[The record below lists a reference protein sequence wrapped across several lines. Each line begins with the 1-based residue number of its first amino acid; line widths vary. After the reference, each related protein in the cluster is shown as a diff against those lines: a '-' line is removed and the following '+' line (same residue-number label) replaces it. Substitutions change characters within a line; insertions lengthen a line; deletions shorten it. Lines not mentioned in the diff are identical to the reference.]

1 MVKKPTLSPAAID
14 VFKARFGKGKLF
26 AQALMPVRGDSGF
39 RKLDYDF
46 AKTLDADAII
56 KKCRDNGFN
65 AFGLVVKD
73 TDGATLSDTK
83 VGWNPTGVD
92 SARRFEEACQRYE
105 MSYILSVTNMND
117 AYRGAVH
124 PESVSVHI
132 KSGRPST
139 HKEGEMRVDIPPGK
153 DLAAMRDLIPFLTDE
168 KEEAAGK
175 SRGARGVGYIPTTS
189 FHCPRS
195 EHIDYM
201 IALVK
206 ELVRNYHV
214 DGIFAD
220 YIRYD
225 GRYTDLCG
233 CHRCREAFAAKYP
246 GKRVGR
252 GKEWY
257 DFKEDNIA
265 EYGRK
270 FNAAIKGV
278 DPNVVTGWF
287 NLPGPKLFTR
297 DRIAQNYTKL
307 GAALDVPVP
316 MVYPYLMGTA
326 DDGRKWR
333 FLADIAHWFSQ
344 LTMGMRFHEYGKD
357 KPVLV
362 ITNSAECNAEELL
375 MQCNTYDYGLGI
387 AVFLYHG
394 TTEQQWAACKLYG
407 ELLAKQKAGDPSP
420 GDVEIR
426 DILMRVYKAYPPKDP
441 RFLKWKPKAVDT
453 LYSAERAGP

>member
-1 MVKKPTLSPAAID
+1 MVSKPTLNPAAID
-14 VFKARFGKGKLF
+14 VFKARFGDKKIF
-26 AQALMPVRGDSGF
+26 SQALMPVRGDKGF

-46 AKTLDADAII
+46 AKNLDADAII
-56 KKCRDNGFN
+56 KKCRDGGFN

-73 TDGATLSDTK
+73 TDGATLSNTK
-83 VGWNPTGVD
+83 VGWNPNNVD
-92 SARRFEEACQRYE
+92 SAKLFEEACQRYK
-105 MSYILSVTNMND
+105 MFYILSVTNMND

-132 KSGRPST
+132 KTGQPST
-139 HKEGEMRVDIPPGK
+139 HKEGEMRVDIPAGK
-153 DLAAMRDLIPFLTDE
+153 TLEEMRKLIPFLTDQ

-201 IALVK
+201 ISIVQELVK
-206 ELVRNYHV
+206 NYHV

-225 GRYTDLCG
+225 GSYTDLCG
-233 CHRCREAFAAKYP
+233 CPRCQKAFAEQHP
-246 GKRVGR
+246 GKKMG
-252 GKEWY
+252 GSKQWY
-257 DFKEDNIA
+257 DFKEDTIA

-270 FNAAIKGV
+270 FNDAIKGV
-278 DPNVVTGWF
+278 DDKVITGWF

-297 DRIAQNYTKL
+297 NRIAQNYTKL

-316 MVYPYLMGTA
+316 MIYPYLMGTA

-333 FLADIAHWFSQ
+333 FLADLAHWYTQVSMK
-344 LTMGMRFHEYGKD
+344 LRFHEYGTD

-375 MQCNTYDYGLGI
+375 IQSSTYDYGLGI

-407 ELLAKQKAGDPSP
+407 ELLAKQKAGDPAPS
-420 GDVEIR
+420 DVEIR
-426 DILMRVYKAYPPKDP
+426 DILMRVYKEYPPKDP
-441 RFLKWKPKAVDT
+441 RFLKWKPAI
-453 LYSAERAGP
+453 A